1 MEFAENLA
9 LDHRYEKD
17 LGTQLKKPPNDG
29 GFHYYNAKKINEIC
43 DENEEMPEYD
53 RYLRHNNLFE
63 VENEIL
69 LLAQS

>member
-53 RYLRHNNLFE
+53 RYLGHN
-63 VENEIL
+63 
-69 LLAQS
+69 